1 MKFKTLLVHVDDS
14 RQSGARTE
22 FALDLARRWDAH
34 VIGLYVVCQDL
45 MRPLFRRDESLRLA
59 ANEAQH
65 AARRDAAQARFTA
78 AGERAGVN
86 FEWRAPAG
94 PPTDV
99 ATLHARHADL
109 VVLGQPEPGDAAA
122 YIEPH
127 FVDDVVMSGGVPAI
141 VLPFTGAMRTFG
153 ENVLLAWDGSRE
165 AARAVADALPLLKR
179 ARFVTVESVL
189 RRRATG
195 AGLAPAGIGRRRVS
209 RPARHPGVV
218 FGVGARAGRRHRRG
232 PAESRGGPARGPAR
246 DGRLR
251 PHARTRT
258 RAGRRDS
265 DDARI
270 DDGAGAAVALS
281 DAAAAIEADAA
292 AGPRPARAPAGAA
305 RIAFAPSPPSS
316 PSSNAQGARC
326 RAPSDC

>member
-14 RQSGARTE
+14 RQSDARTE

-65 AARRDAAQARFTA
+65 AERCNAAQARFTA
-78 AGERAGVN
+78 
-86 FEWRAPAG
+86 G
-94 PPTDV
+94 PPIDV

-109 VVLGQPEPGDAAA
+109 VVLGQPDPDDAAA

-153 ENVLLAWDGSRE
+153 ENVLIAWDGSRE
-165 AARAVADALPLLKR
+165 AARAVTDALPLLKR

-189 RRRATG
+189 RRRTTG
-195 AGLAPAGIGRRRVS
+195 ADLAPAGIDIAAYLGRHGIQASFSTSAHV
-209 RPARHPGVV
+209 PGVETGAALLNRAADLHTDLLV
-218 FGVGARAGRRHRRG
+218 LGAYGHTRARERVLGGV
-232 PAESRGGPARGPAR
+232 
-246 DGRLR
+246 
-251 PHARTRT
+251 TRT
-258 RAGRRDS
+258 MLEAMT
-265 DDARI
+265 
-270 DDGAGAAVALS
+270 VPVLLS
-281 DAAAAIEADAA
+281 H
-292 AGPRPARAPAGAA
+292 
-305 RIAFAPSPPSS
+305 
-316 PSSNAQGARC
+316 
-326 RAPSDC
+326 

>member
-109 VVLGQPEPGDAAA
+109 VVLGQPELGDAAA

-195 AGLAPAGIGRRRVS
+195 AGLAPAGIDVAAYLGRHGIQASFSASAHV
-209 RPARHPGVV
+209 PGVDTGAALLNRAADLHADLLV
-218 FGVGARAGRRHRRG
+218 MGAYGHTRARERVLGGV
-232 PAESRGGPARGPAR
+232 
-246 DGRLR
+246 
-251 PHARTRT
+251 TRT
-258 RAGRRDS
+258 MLES
-265 DDARI
+265 MT
-270 DDGAGAAVALS
+270 VPVLLS
-281 DAAAAIEADAA
+281 H
-292 AGPRPARAPAGAA
+292 
-305 RIAFAPSPPSS
+305 
-316 PSSNAQGARC
+316 
-326 RAPSDC
+326 

>member
-14 RQSGARTE
+14 RQSDARTE

-65 AARRDAAQARFTA
+65 AERCNAAQARFTA
-78 AGERAGVN
+78 AGGRAGVN

-94 PPTDV
+94 PPIDV

-109 VVLGQPEPGDAAA
+109 VVLGQPDPDDAAA

-153 ENVLLAWDGSRE
+153 ENVLIAWDGSRE
-165 AARAVADALPLLKR
+165 AARAVTDALPLLKR

-189 RRRATG
+189 RRRTTG
-195 AGLAPAGIGRRRVS
+195 ADLAPAGIDIAAYLGRHGIQASFSTSAHV
-209 RPARHPGVV
+209 PGVETGAALLNRAADLHTDLLV
-218 FGVGARAGRRHRRG
+218 LGAYGHTRARERVLGGV
-232 PAESRGGPARGPAR
+232 
-246 DGRLR
+246 
-251 PHARTRT
+251 TRT
-258 RAGRRDS
+258 MLEAMT
-265 DDARI
+265 
-270 DDGAGAAVALS
+270 VPVLLS
-281 DAAAAIEADAA
+281 H
-292 AGPRPARAPAGAA
+292 
-305 RIAFAPSPPSS
+305 
-316 PSSNAQGARC
+316 
-326 RAPSDC
+326 